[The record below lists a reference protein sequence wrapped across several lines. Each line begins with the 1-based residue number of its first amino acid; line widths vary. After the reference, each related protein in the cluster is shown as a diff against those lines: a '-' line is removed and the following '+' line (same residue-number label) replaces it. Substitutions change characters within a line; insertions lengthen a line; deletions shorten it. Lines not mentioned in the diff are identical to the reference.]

1 MLIKNLSFYIST
13 YPSRSYSSIL
23 FYFEPSDVYAV
34 FQYYQDVCRKI
45 EEFDAILIELNEQR
59 KIQTPTKNLGRNDS
73 SLIVYREKCV
83 LDCEFVSGL
92 PPLEVPTN
100 DVIYFFTEFRYF
112 FIKYI
117 SCQIPGII
125 PPSKLD
131 TWSCVPNEYVKPEYW
146 ELLKQQTEG
155 RE

>member
-1 MLIKNLSFYIST
+1 MKRIMSLYFYPENEYFGFYVFVFNSLNRINELISDIETVLSTGVSKQIPGEEVSFFDVTTNEIALTVLLPGYTEPLYINT
-13 YPSRSYSSIL
+13 VT
-23 FYFEPSDVYAV
+23 F
-34 FQYYQDVCRKI
+34 
-45 EEFDAILIELNEQR
+45 LNVLVE
-59 KIQTPTKNLGRNDS
+59 
-73 SLIVYREKCV
+73 YREW
-83 LDCEFVSGL
+83 LL
-92 PPLEVPTN
+92 LL
-100 DVIYFFTEFRYF
+100 Y
-112 FIKYI
+112 